1 MIKFANCF
9 LIENWPEN
17 LIIPKKIA
25 TGSGR
30 ILCRDW
36 KATKGTEKLITPEA
50 PLCLQCL
57 ALLNLFRYPL
67 HSLQV
72 LSTIFLHSLSHFI
85 LSFSFV
91 ILYIVFRYLF
101 ATFFKVI
108 LCILFRYPM
117 HLFFSFS
124 SGILYN
130 HSVTSQTSS
139 WEVVRLSSSTPVL
152 LLFQSQQM
160 KHSNFQWYS
169 SIRVQVPLFIMHVIN
184 Q

>member
-72 LSTIFLHSLSHFI
+72 LSTIFLHSLSHFM

-91 ILYIVFRYLF
+91 ILYIVLRYLF

-117 HLFFSFS
+117 HFFSFS

-139 WEVVRLSSSTPVL
+139 WEGVRLSSSTPVL